1 MTLFTDGAADSR
13 RTRKRS
19 KSRQS
24 NKDKSPAEA
33 KRSDSPE
40 YMNIRRF
47 SGDGREG
54 TPEKVAT
61 DSDVVWRKKAIG
73 PEDRYNDDFSYG
85 QSTFFHEDPLLHEEY
100 GRLLDIRY
108 RAQKEQQQQ
117 EQHHEQPQQQQSQSS
132 GAAKEP
138 EGGRSSQRRPMMR
151 REKTWHGDKFQDFQ
165 ILDKGNNE
173 KVLLTVQRPST
184 QNIIFPQ
191 ALSNDKI
198 PWSPVKAFEEIR
210 KVKEAPPKN
219 VVQNRLRQFERFDN
233 VKVDNDDNN
242 SPTFSLTSLETN
254 AERRERFFR
263 SGGIGVDEELRSF
276 DSHLQRK
283 LTEKVRDFA
292 LRVEEAPVKER
303 VEELAERESRNFR
316 DLLSDFEKKSRELK
330 MKEEEVSKS
339 ASSFHLADARNERR
353 GFSDT
358 ETMMYDT
365 SSDDNSSEDKK
376 MKPVA
381 ASAAQTMQ
389 QPKPAASFALTVSK
403 KSVSSIESEDKYVSM
418 TPPTSKASVGSQAS
432 ASESPYLTMTPP
444 KPNKKLMQPF
454 STSSPRASLT
464 ASSTSGS
471 IRSLHSRTPS
481 QTLVMEHLQREFA
494 ADGAQMISEEE
505 SYVDMTDKARRECTL
520 FESRRS
526 ESPRY
531 CEIDESTQTT
541 INEEETSLSSAP
553 SHYEYLYQARTATSE
568 LYESVYQEIPEE
580 EELAKPMDR
589 LPDIL
594 GNTPPVDVQCSR
606 SSDFNDGDETPR
618 ETPSAKMMMYAS
630 DTFRPASFFLDHS
643 SQRST
648 SRRSSRTEENTA
660 AVAPPTPSSTSRSSK
675 RKSLE
680 NVSMSSNP
688 GQGLDQSK
696 KQGRLAAGL
705 PPDKINLTYRSVYEN
720 ETSSY
725 SDTDNKNSAASSASL
740 NRDTDGSSSAGAPY
754 YVSELKSNNQ
764 ENRNRPDSVRS
775 RTPSYVLDAD
785 PAVPRT
791 KSLEGLLGDGHAG
804 ARDSVR
810 VVVTPS
816 FGKNLSQPISAPS
829 PTMSSYRSTP
839 LPARG
844 REPPPPPPV
853 GELMAEAAPLPW
865 QQYDDDDENRWRE
878 SLRRAS
884 AEHKA
889 RSSPFVRRSVQPT
902 PDQPRSFSVCADPI
916 DPNFYSRQNFLERG
930 LPEGTP
936 ETPTRSGRP
945 QATDHFPHPA
955 AAASLQNLSYAP
967 VSASGRRS
975 VAASFAPEAPN
986 TSGFPESQT
995 LARMNRAQATFSEGK
1010 SKDS

>member
-1 MTLFTDGAADSR
+1 MLLKISRRRKLSTDGASDSR

-19 KSRQS
+19 KSRTS
-24 NKDKSPAEA
+24 NKDKSPADA

-54 TPEKVAT
+54 TPDKAAV
-61 DSDVVWRKKAIG
+61 DNVDVVWRKKAIG

-85 QSTFFHEDPLLHEEY
+85 QATFFHEDPLLNEEY

-108 RAQKEQQQQ
+108 RVQKEQQQHQ
-117 EQHHEQPQQQQSQSS
+117 E
-132 GAAKEP
+132 GATSAATTTTAET
-138 EGGRSSQRRPMMR
+138 GGRSQSRRPMMR

-165 ILDKGNNE
+165 MLDKANNE
-173 KVLLTVQRPST
+173 KVLLTIQRSIA
-184 QNIIFPQ
+184 QNVVIPQ
-191 ALSNDKI
+191 TLSNDKI

-219 VVQNRLRQFERFDN
+219 VVQNRLRQFE
-233 VKVDNDDNN
+233 KHDDAKHDE

-263 SGGIGVDEELRSF
+263 GDDEFRSF

-292 LRVEEAPVKER
+292 LRSEEPPVKER

-316 DLLSDFEKKSRELK
+316 DLLSDFEKKTRELK
-330 MKEEEVSKS
+330 KKEEQEARG
-339 ASSFHLADARNERR
+339 ASNYLLADARSERR

-376 MKPVA
+376 IEPTVNVSHIQPQRLSKPDTAPPV
-381 ASAAQTMQ
+381 
-389 QPKPAASFALTVSK
+389 PK
-403 KSVSSIESEDKYVSM
+403 KSVSSMDSEEKYVPMNLQAARS
-418 TPPTSKASVGSQAS
+418 SSVS
-432 ASESPYLTMTPP
+432 SESTYLTMTPP
-444 KPNKKLMQPF
+444 KVSKKIVPTF

-481 QTLVMEHLQREFA
+481 QTLVMEHLQREFS
-494 ADGAQMISEEE
+494 DGVKMITEEA
-505 SYVDMTDKARRECTL
+505 SYVDMTDKAMQDECL

-553 SHYEYLYQARTATSE
+553 SHYEYLYQARTASSQ

-580 EELAKPMDR
+580 EDLVRPMDR

-606 SSDFNDGDETPR
+606 SEYNDETPR
-618 ETPSAKMMMYAS
+618 ETPSTKMMMYAS

-643 SQRST
+643 SQRGS
-648 SRRSSRTEENTA
+648 SRRSSNIEEPMPPMT
-660 AVAPPTPSSTSRSSK
+660 PTPTLTKKKQRSSN
-675 RKSLE
+675 E
-680 NVSMSSNP
+680 NVTNTGTKP
-688 GQGLDQSK
+688 GFNDAKQ
-696 KQGRLAAGL
+696 QGRPGSGL

-740 NRDTDGSSSAGAPY
+740 NDGSSSGGAAY
-754 YVSELKSNNQ
+754 YVSELKPNERS
-764 ENRNRPDSVRS
+764 EATRSEATRS
-775 RTPSYVLDAD
+775 RTPSYILESD
-785 PAVPRT
+785 PTVPRT
-791 KSLEGLLGDGHAG
+791 KSLEGLLGDGHA

-810 VVVTPS
+810 VVITPS
-816 FGKNLSQPISAPS
+816 FGKNVAQPISAPS

-844 REPPPPPPV
+844 REPPPPPIYPPV
-853 GELMAEAAPLPW
+853 VETTPQQMCW
-865 QQYDDDDENRWRE
+865 QYDDDDENLWRE

-889 RSSPFVRRSVQPT
+889 RSSPFVRRSNPPPPAPAG
-902 PDQPRSFSVCADPI
+902 PDHPRSFSVCADPV
-916 DPNFYSRQNFLERG
+916 DPNYFARHNFLEPG

-936 ETPTRSGRP
+936 TTLTRSGRP
-945 QATDHFPHPA
+945 PASDFFPH
-955 AAASLQNLSYAP
+955 AASMQNLSPAQ
-967 VSASGRRS
+967 VSVSGRRS
-975 VAASFAPEAPN
+975 VAASFAPEAPAAAHPPRPY
-986 TSGFPESQT
+986 SGATEYLSSSVVRTDVQSLTQMNES
-995 LARMNRAQATFSEGK
+995 LQASYVEGK
-1010 SKDS
+1010 ADD